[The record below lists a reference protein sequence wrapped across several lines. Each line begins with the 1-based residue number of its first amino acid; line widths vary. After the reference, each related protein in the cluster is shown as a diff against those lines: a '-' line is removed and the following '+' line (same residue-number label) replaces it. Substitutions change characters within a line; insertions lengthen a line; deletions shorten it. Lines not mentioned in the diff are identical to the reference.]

1 MSPMPML
8 VKDVMVRDVAYVS
21 LPGNREQVLNT
32 LQKSQVSGVPVVKKE
47 ELVGMITRSDI
58 LRNREEDQ
66 TALLM
71 TRNPITVTPDSI
83 IDEAS
88 RLLLKHGIR
97 RLPVVD
103 GKKLVGIITV
113 ADIVKVAA
121 EMNIQAKAEE
131 YFEKDIL
138 VLWSEMPVPIAGAV
152 MEYAQVA
159 ACPVIDSGLKLV
171 GIISDR
177 DLIKSSIIEDSVG
190 KTVMSAAH
198 EEDEWMWNSVMET
211 TNKYYAVSRIELG
224 NILVKEAM
232 VPVITA
238 IKSTSVS
245 ECASLMRK
253 SRIDQIPVVSS
264 SQKLIGMLRDEDIV
278 KALVDQSQPHLT

>member
-1 MSPMPML
+1 MPML

-21 LPGNREQVLNT
+21 LPGNRDQVLKT
-32 LQKSQVSGVPVVKKE
+32 LQERLVSGVPVVKKE

-71 TRNPITVTPDSI
+71 ARNPITVTPDST

-113 ADIVKVAA
+113 ADIVKVAS
-121 EMNIQAKAEE
+121 EMNIQTKAEE

-211 TNKYYAVSRIELG
+211 TNKYYAVSRIELR

-245 ECASLMRK
+245 ECASLMLK

-264 SQKLIGMLRDEDIV
+264 SQKLIGMLRDKDIV
-278 KALVDQSQPHLT
+278 KALIDHSRLAA